1 MSKNYR
7 HVFENIQMKFIKFE
21 MINRWSWRKNTFFCL
36 LAGIICNQPLLFSL
50 LSVFFPPKSDMPQ
63 RCFSFVMFSHPDLIY
78 TCLRVVITTKDV
90 SQNVRKKLCRKI
102 IKFVSEFMFSNFPL
116 NLVTPIMCY
125 FTLILVSS
133 HNVWQTV
140 YQSSSFFLRWA

>member
-1 MSKNYR
+1 
-7 HVFENIQMKFIKFE
+7 

-102 IKFVSEFMFSNFPL
+102 IKFVSEFMFSYSPSTLWLPL
-116 NLVTPIMCY
+116 CVISPWFLCHHIMY
-125 FTLILVSS
+125 GKQFIRVLLFFFVEHKFSNST
-133 HNVWQTV
+133 
-140 YQSSSFFLRWA
+140 SFCRSEL